1 MRRQLYTL
9 ATNSLSKLVK
19 TPPYII
25 LFVSD
30 SCPNNCTH
38 CWYSNEWKKENLI
51 KSELTNDELVLISE
65 KIKSIKFLSIT
76 GGEAFLRDGI
86 EEIVKAFAVNS
97 TVSRFDIPT
106 SGFDADLIAD
116 KAERILEYIKGAPLR
131 IDVSIDGTEDTHN
144 HIRQN
149 NSAFTNAIK
158 TIEALKLIRKKY
170 SNLDISIIT
179 TVSDNNNHEVIE
191 IAELVER
198 LLPDGEWM
206 INIVRGSTPLFDV
219 ADETHKAYK
228 FAGEL
233 LDKRISGNKFSGDRG
248 HKLGKW
254 LTAKNQLRRR
264 LIDQILTGS
273 RQGGG
278 CAAGCLAGVIFNDG
292 EIRAC
297 ETLPLSFGNIRD
309 YNYDLNTA
317 WNSPA
322 AENARKLI
330 QDKKCICTHEC
341 FLSVSMLIQPSCW
354 LALAKERLQL

>member
-1 MRRQLYTL
+1 MRNQLYTL
-9 ATNSLSKLVK
+9 ATNSISKLIK

-30 SCPNNCTH
+30 RCPNSCRH
-38 CWYSNEWKKENLI
+38 CWYSNEWKNKNLT
-51 KSELTNDELVLISE
+51 KSELTNEELILISE

-97 TVSRFDIPT
+97 RVSRFDIPT
-106 SGFDADLIAD
+106 SGFDAGLISY
-116 KAERILEYIKGAPLR
+116 KAELILKYIKGAPLR

-144 HIRQN
+144 YIRQN
-149 NSAFTNAIK
+149 KTAFSSAIK
-158 TIEALKLIRKKY
+158 TIEALKLLRQKN

-179 TVSDNNNHEVIE
+179 TVSDHNNHEVIE

-198 LLPDGEWM
+198 VLPDGEWM
-206 INIVRGSTPLFDV
+206 INIIRGNTPLFDV
-219 ADETHKAYK
+219 TDETHRAYK

-233 LDKRISGNKFSGDRG
+233 LDKRILGNRFSGDRG

-254 LTAKNQLRRR
+254 LTAKNQLRRQ
-264 LIDQILTGS
+264 LIDGILKGS

-278 CAAGCLAGVIFNDG
+278 CAAGCLAGIIFNDG

-297 ETLPLSFGNIRD
+297 ETLPLSLGNIRD
-309 YNYDLNTA
+309 FNYDLNLA
-317 WNSPA
+317 WNNQA
-322 AENARKLI
+322 AKNVRKLI
-330 QDKKCICTHEC
+330 QEKKCICTHEC
-341 FLSVSMLIQPSCW
+341 FLSVSMLIQPDCW
-354 LALAKERLQL
+354 LALAKERMQL